1 MSHEVRCLRQP
12 LNGKEPVQSQ
22 AIPCT
27 VCVGQSGIGT
37 DFNPITS
44 VFYSQYHSVW
54 TPHSLIMYYMRYV
67 ISETASLNNAL
78 EVRL

>member
-44 VFYSQYHSVW
+44 VFYSQYHSV
-54 TPHSLIMYYMRYV
+54 
-67 ISETASLNNAL
+67 
-78 EVRL
+78 